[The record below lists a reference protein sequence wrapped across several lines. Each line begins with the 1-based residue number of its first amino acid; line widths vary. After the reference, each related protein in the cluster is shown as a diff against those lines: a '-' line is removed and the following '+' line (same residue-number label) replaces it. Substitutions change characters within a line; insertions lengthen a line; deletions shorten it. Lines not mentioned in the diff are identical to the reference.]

1 MTKYVENIMS
11 NIPLTISNLINE
23 VTRLGGNVIVPIEE
37 YDVVL
42 STNRTDVDLICGLE
56 RDDEEYVVLEMSTTD
71 AIDVLVDFIRTSS
84 SGLSEDSITSVLH
97 RVIPQHRVIY

>member
-23 VTRLGGNVIVPIEE
+23 VTILGGNVIVPIEE